1 MDEHWRSCFATV
13 CVGAGIWYLAA
24 VHPSLLGDQ
33 YQMMHLRFAVSVVR
47 TLVDET
53 NARRR
58 SCCVVFQAIW
68 YSFGIH
74 RHEQSVFIA
83 GTPRMLYVLFP
94 LSGLA
99 CARTSGIFTVSGAI
113 CPRTLTSGPVQSQM
127 NHYPRNGIWYAGQST
142 WWGQSTAP

>member
-13 CVGAGIWYLAA
+13 CVGAGIWYMAA
-24 VHPSLLGDQ
+24 VHPSGLGDK

-53 NARRR
+53 KARRR
-58 SCCVVFQAIW
+58 SCCVVCPQ
-68 YSFGIH
+68 SSVVPED
-74 RHEQSVFIA
+74 RDELSVFIA

-99 CARTSGIFTVSGAI
+99 CARTSGIFTVSGAM

-127 NHYPRNGIWYAGQST
+127 NDHYPRNGIWYAGQST
-142 WWGQSTAP
+142 NAGQATAP

>member
-24 VHPSLLGDQ
+24 VHPSGLGDKQ
-33 YQMMHLRFAVSVVR
+33 KKVHLRFAVSVVR

-58 SCCVVFQAIW
+58 SCCVIFQAIW
-68 YSFGIH
+68 YSSGIH

-99 CARTSGIFTVSGAI
+99 CARTSGIFTVSVANRRGGVNRRLPNLY
-113 CPRTLTSGPVQSQM
+113 C
-127 NHYPRNGIWYAGQST
+127 HYIT
-142 WWGQSTAP
+142 H

>member
-1 MDEHWRSCFATV
+1 
-13 CVGAGIWYLAA
+13 
-24 VHPSLLGDQ
+24 
-33 YQMMHLRFAVSVVR
+33 MMHLRFAVSVVR

-68 YSFGIH
+68 YSFQLH
-74 RHEQSVFIA
+74 RNEQSVFIA

-99 CARTSGIFTVSGAI
+99 CARTSGIFTVSGANRRGGVNRRLPNLYCHSI
-113 CPRTLTSGPVQSQM
+113 T
-127 NHYPRNGIWYAGQST
+127 H
-142 WWGQSTAP
+142 